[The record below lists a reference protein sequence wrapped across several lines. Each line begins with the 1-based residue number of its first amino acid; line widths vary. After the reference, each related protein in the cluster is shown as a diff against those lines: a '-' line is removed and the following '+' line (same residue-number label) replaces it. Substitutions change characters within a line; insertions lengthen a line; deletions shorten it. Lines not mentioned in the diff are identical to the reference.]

1 MQGDWGG
8 VNPEEPPQG
17 VRTGVTCEQEA
28 TQTQEQHSPSPV
40 YAPRGQANWGACP
53 NPEAVPL
60 PPVYL
65 QREWEG
71 TQTGAYGAH
80 AHCSPSL
87 YRLRQKKSP

>member
-71 TQTGAYGAH
+71 TQMGAYGAC
-80 AHCSPSL
+80 AHRLPPL
-87 YRLRQKKSP
+87 Y